1 MVYRNKTAISTDCE
15 NSDILHLLPFAFFFI
30 LEGRKASQRGKR
42 IEPGECRRRFRS
54 AFSGDGASMLD
65 RRLRIYMEIEKTCN
79 R

>member
-1 MVYRNKTAISTDCE
+1 MFYTNKTAISTNCE
-15 NSDILHLLPFAFFFI
+15 NSDMLHLLPCAFCI

-42 IEPGECRRRFRS
+42 IEPGECWRRFRC
-54 AFSGDGASMLD
+54 AFSGNGASMLD